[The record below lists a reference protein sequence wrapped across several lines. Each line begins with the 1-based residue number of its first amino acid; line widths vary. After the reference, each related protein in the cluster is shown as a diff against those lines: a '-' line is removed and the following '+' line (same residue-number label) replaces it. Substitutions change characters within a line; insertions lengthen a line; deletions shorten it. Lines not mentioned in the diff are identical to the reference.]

1 MNNEQKNQEQF
12 YLDKISELLRKS
24 KSDDGTFLDA
34 LYNLYLFIGI
44 TKSINDIKTGNVMTI
59 EESRERMM
67 QKYES
72 YSARYGSWFYW

>member
-1 MNNEQKNQEQF
+1 MKKEQDNQEQF
-12 YLDKISELLRKS
+12 DLNKISELLKQS

-44 TKSINDIKTGNVMTI
+44 TKSMNDIKNNNVMTV
-59 EESRERMM
+59 EESKERMM

-72 YSARYGSWFYW
+72 YSARYGS

>member
-44 TKSINDIKTGNVMTI
+44 TKSMNDIKTGNVMTI

>member
-1 MNNEQKNQEQF
+1 MKNEQNNKQYN
-12 YLDKISELLRKS
+12 LDKISELLKQS

-44 TKSINDIKTGNVMTI
+44 TKSMNDIKNGNVMTVQ
-59 EESRERMM
+59 ESKERMM

-72 YSARYGSWFYW
+72 YSAKYGS

>member
-1 MNNEQKNQEQF
+1 MNNKQANQQ
-12 YLDKISELLRKS
+12 LDKISELLKKS
-24 KSDDGTFLDA
+24 KSDDGTFLDS

-44 TKSINDIKTGNVMTI
+44 TKSMNDIKNGNVMSI

-72 YSARYGSWFYW
+72 YSARYGSYSN

>member
-72 YSARYGSWFYW
+72 YSARYGS

>member
-1 MNNEQKNQEQF
+1 MKNEQSNQEQF
-12 YLDKISELLRKS
+12 SLQKISELLKQS

-44 TKSINDIKTGNVMTI
+44 TKSMDDIKNGNVMTV
-59 EESRERMM
+59 EESKERMM

-72 YSARYGSWFYW
+72 YSARYGS